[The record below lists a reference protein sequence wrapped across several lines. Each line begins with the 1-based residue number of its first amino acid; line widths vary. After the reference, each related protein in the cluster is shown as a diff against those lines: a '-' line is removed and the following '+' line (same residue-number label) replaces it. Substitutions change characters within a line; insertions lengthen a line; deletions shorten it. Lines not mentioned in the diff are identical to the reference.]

1 MEQETT
7 RNAIIV
13 DADYADEVAFHL
25 IVNFERMLGRQ
36 IPQADLARWLDCVA
50 LDGGMRPAEGPA
62 TADGAPAAVTT
73 QVVLLH
79 AADRARLDNFAPAD
93 YAQELDGKAFT
104 DSLGEF
110 IISTPAVAAITTREQ
125 QFCDTLDLFLSDAAV
140 HRIMVV
146 PAEESLNAVTRHLR
160 KPSAQHKDITL
171 FTMQP
176 QAGVHCAQQL
186 LGYSLMAALGIR
198 GEEIHPE

>member
-62 TADGAPAAVTT
+62 
-73 QVVLLH
+73 

-125 QFCDTLDLFLSDAAV
+125 QFCDTVDLFLSDTAV

-176 QAGVHCAQQL
+176 QAGVRCAQQL